1 MSTLTIDKRLNLV
14 IRRKRSMRSRY
25 CPICASKETQLIF
38 RQSFSQMSDGNLLD
52 GYDVVSCKECGFCFA
67 DQIPNQEV
75 FDLYYREMSK
85 YEKNDQEIKENRY
98 EFEKFNQ
105 MVSYII
111 PFLENYQTRIL
122 EIGCATGLLLSIIK
136 RKGYG
141 NVLGVDPSPACAET
155 AEKLY
160 GIRVLTNTLS
170 NLSIEKQSADFLIL
184 AGVLEHIRELDISLK
199 HLWDILAPNGKIYIA
214 VPDAS
219 QYINGEDAP
228 FQEFSIEHIN
238 FFGPTSLTNLM
249 NKNGFTLVDYKQNI
263 FEINHNTLT
272 PVIQVVYKKA
282 QAFPIENS
290 FITDTETEKNLES
303 YVDLCTQKEKAI
315 YQIISEIILSDKP
328 IIIWGTGTQ
337 TLRLLAS
344 SRIREANI
352 VAFVDS
358 NPKFHGKKLNGIEI
372 VSPESLKNMEE
383 SILISSRAYQNE
395 IVHQIRNVLQLRNE
409 IIKLY

>member
-1 MSTLTIDKRLNLV
+1 V

-25 CPICASKETQLIF
+25 CPICASKEKQLIF
-38 RQSFSQMSDGNLLD
+38 RQSFSQMSDGHLLD
-52 GYDVVSCKECGFCFA
+52 GYDVVTCMECGFCFA
-67 DQIPNQEV
+67 DQIPSQEV

-105 MVSYII
+105 MVSYIV
-111 PFLENYQTRIL
+111 PFLENYQTHVV
-122 EIGCATGLLLSIIK
+122 EIGCATGLLLSLIK
-136 RKGYG
+136 KKGYE
-141 NVLGVDPSPACAET
+141 NILGVDPSPSCSET
-155 AEKLY
+155 AKKLY
-160 GIRVLTNTLS
+160 GIRVLANTLS
-170 NLSIEKQSADFLIL
+170 NLSIEKQSVDFLIL
-184 AGVLEHIRELDISLK
+184 AGVLEHIKELDISLK
-199 HLWDILAPNGKIYIA
+199 HLWDTLVPNGKFYIA

-249 NKNGFTLVDYKQNI
+249 NKNGFTLVDYRQNI
-263 FEINHNTLT
+263 FEMNHNTLT
-272 PVIQVVYKKA
+272 PVIQAVYKKA
-282 QAFPIENS
+282 QVIPVDNYFA
-290 FITDTETEKNLES
+290 TDTETEKNLES
-303 YVDLCTQKEKAI
+303 YVNLCNQREKAI
-315 YQIISEIILSDKP
+315 YQIINEIILSNKS

-337 TLRLLAS
+337 TLRLLAT

-358 NPKFHGKKLNGIEI
+358 NPKFHGKKLNGIKI
-372 VSPESLKNMEE
+372 VSPKSLKNMPE

-395 IVHQIRNVLQLRNE
+395 IEQQIRNVLQLSNE

>member
-1 MSTLTIDKRLNLV
+1 MNDIYNNED
-14 IRRKRSMRSRY
+14 RK
-25 CPICASKETQLIF
+25 CPICSNNEKRLLFTQN
-38 RQSFSQMSDGNLLD
+38 FSSISNSTLMNN
-52 GYDVVSCKECGFCFA
+52 YDVVSCDNCGFCFA
-67 DQIPNQEV
+67 NQIPSQEV

-85 YEKNDQEIKENRY
+85 YEINEQKFQENIY

-105 MVSYII
+105 MVSWII
-111 PFLENYQTRIL
+111 PFLEKYQARIL
-122 EIGCATGLLLSIIK
+122 EIGCATGLLLSLIK
-136 RKGYG
+136 RKGYE
-141 NVLGVDPSPACAET
+141 NILGVDPSPACAET

-199 HLWDILAPNGKIYIA
+199 HLWDILAPNGKIYVS

-219 QYINGEDAP
+219 QYLNGEDAP

-249 NKNGFTLVDYKQNI
+249 NKNGFSLVDYKQNN
-263 FEINHNTLT
+263 FEVSNNTLT
-272 PVIQVVYKKA
+272 PVIQAVYIKT
-282 QAFPIENS
+282 QNFPVDNF
-290 FITDTETEKNLES
+290 FITDTETEKNLEL
-303 YVDLCTQKEKAI
+303 YVNLCNQREKAI
-315 YQIISEIILSDKP
+315 YQIISEIILSNKP

-337 TLRLLAS
+337 TLRLLAT
-344 SRIREANI
+344 SRIREARI
-352 VAFVDS
+352 IAFVDS

-372 VSPESLKNMEE
+372 VSPKSLKNMTE
-383 SILISSRAYQNE
+383 SILISSRIYQNDIE
-395 IVHQIRNVLQLRNE
+395 SQIRNVLQLSNE